1 MKIAYGRI
9 YCTKEGS
16 WVEKGGGA
24 NERGDARDECRRQGG
39 SAEGDLPR
47 DPIYGVERGFAGLIN
62 GSPLNPLWL
71 GSVADIIHR
80 GGTILL
86 TTRKPEFTAAANQEK
101 AADYLKAEGIDG
113 LVIIGGGGSLCG
125 ALALQ
130 RRGIKVVGIPATID
144 NDIAGTSSSIGFD
157 TAVNTI
163 VDAINRLRD
172 TATSHE
178 RIFVVEVMGRESG
191 FIALAAGL
199 AGGAE
204 TVLVPEIDYQLPEIC
219 RRLMAGM
226 ERGKLH
232 SIILVAEGAASG
244 YQISEEIKEITGLET
259 RVTVL
264 GHLQRG
270 GSPTAA
276 DRILASQMGAEAI
289 ERLRNGES
297 GQMIA
302 LEGKLVGVPLKDIL
316 DVGKAFPEENYRLTR
331 ILSI

>member
-1 MKIAYGRI
+1 MKKIAVLTSG
-9 YCTKEGS
+9 
-16 WVEKGGGA
+16 
-24 NERGDARDECRRQGG
+24 GDAPGMNAAIRAVVRKGIYHG
-39 SAEGDLPR
+39 ISM
-47 DPIYGVERGFAGLIN
+47 YGVERGFSGLLS
-62 GSPLNPLWL
+62 GAPLLTLGL

-86 TTRKPEFTAAANQEK
+86 TARVPEFTAAENQDK
-101 AADYLKAEGIDG
+101 AVKFLESMGIDG
-113 LVIIGGGGSLCG
+113 LVIIGGGGSFRG

-130 RRGIKVVGIPATID
+130 ELGVKVVGVPATID
-144 NDIAGTSSSIGFD
+144 NDIPGTSRSIGFD

-178 RIFVVEVMGRESG
+178 RIFVIEVMGRSSG

-204 TVLVPEIDYQLPEIC
+204 SVLVPEIEYRLGDIC
-219 RRLMAGM
+219 RRLMAGIG
-226 ERGKLH
+226 RGKLH

-244 YQISEEIKEITGLET
+244 YFIGEQIKKRTGLET
-259 RVTVL
+259 RITVL
-264 GHLQRG
+264 GHIQRG

-276 DRILASQMGAEAI
+276 DRILASQMGAEAV
-289 ERLRNGES
+289 EMLRNNNS
-297 GQMIA
+297 GQMIGLKA
-302 LEGKLVGVPLKDIL
+302 GLLTGVPMEE
-316 DVGKAFPEENYRLTR
+316 VFVAGKPFPEKDYRLTS

>member
-1 MKIAYGRI
+1 MKNLAVLTSG
-9 YCTKEGS
+9 
-16 WVEKGGGA
+16 
-24 NERGDARDECRRQGG
+24 GDAPGMNAAIRAVVRKG
-39 SAEGDLPR
+39 
-47 DPIYGVERGFAGLIN
+47 IYHGLNMFGIERGFAGLIN
-62 GSPLNPLWL
+62 GTRMCPLGL

-86 TTRKPEFTAAANQEK
+86 TARAPEFTESAVQDK
-101 AADYLKAEGIDG
+101 AAEYLRAKGIDG
-113 LVIIGGGGSLCG
+113 LIIIGGGGSFRG

-130 RRGIKVVGIPATID
+130 ERGIKVAGIPASID
-144 NDIAGTSSSIGFD
+144 NDIPGTNCSIGFD

-178 RIFVVEVMGRESG
+178 RVFVIEVMGRDSG

-204 TVLVPEIDYQLPEIC
+204 SVLVPEVSYQLSDIC
-219 RRLMAGM
+219 RRLMAGIQ
-226 ERGKLH
+226 RGKLH

-244 YQISEEIKEITGLET
+244 YFIGEEIKKRTGLET

-276 DRILASQMGAEAI
+276 DRILASQMGAEAVTF
-289 ERLRNGES
+289 LRNYKSGLITGIRGGELI
-297 GQMIA
+297 GAPMEEIFTA
-302 LEGKLVGVPLKDIL
+302 GKP
-316 DVGKAFPEENYRLTR
+316 FPERNYRLTR

>member
-1 MKIAYGRI
+1 MPMNAAVRAVVRKGI
-9 YCTKEGS
+9 YHGS
-16 WVEKGGGA
+16 
-24 NERGDARDECRRQGG
+24 G
-39 SAEGDLPR
+39 STGWS
-47 DPIYGVERGFAGLIN
+47 GFAGLIN
-62 GSPLNPLWL
+62 GLPLNPLWL

-80 GGTILL
+80 GHYSINYPDAGIY
-86 TTRKPEFTAAANQEK
+86 RGGQPEK

-113 LVIIGGGGSLCG
+113 LVIIGGGAPSTG

-302 LEGKLVGVPLKDIL
+302 LEGESWSG
-316 DVGKAFPEENYRLTR
+316 FP
-331 ILSI
+331 

>member
-1 MKIAYGRI
+1 MNAAIRAVVRKGI
-9 YCTKEGS
+9 YHGI
-16 WVEKGGGA
+16 
-24 NERGDARDECRRQGG
+24 NM
-39 SAEGDLPR
+39 
-47 DPIYGVERGFAGLIN
+47 YGVERGFTGLIN
-62 GSPLNPLWL
+62 GTPLCPLGL

-86 TTRKPEFTAAANQEK
+86 TARSPEFTEAANQDK
-101 AADYLKAEGIDG
+101 AAKHLKSEGIDG
-113 LVIIGGGGSLCG
+113 LVIIGGGGSFRG

-130 RRGIKVVGIPATID
+130 ERGIKVIGIPATID
-144 NDIAGTSSSIGFD
+144 NDIPGTNSSIGFD

-178 RIFVVEVMGRESG
+178 RVFVIEVMGRDSG

-204 TVLVPEIDYQLPEIC
+204 SVLVPEIDYQLADIC
-219 RRLMAGM
+219 RRLMAGIQ
-226 ERGKLH
+226 RGKLH

-244 YQISEEIKEITGLET
+244 CFIAEQIKKRTGLET

-276 DRILASQMGAEAI
+276 DRILASQMGAEAV
-289 ERLRNGES
+289 EMLRNNNS
-297 GQMIA
+297 GLMVGLRGA
-302 LEGKLVGVPLKDIL
+302 ELVGVPMEEIFTA
-316 DVGKAFPEENYRLTR
+316 GKPFPKNSYRLTR

>member
-1 MKIAYGRI
+1 MNAAIRAIVRKGI
-9 YCTKEGS
+9 YHGI
-16 WVEKGGGA
+16 
-24 NERGDARDECRRQGG
+24 D
-39 SAEGDLPR
+39 
-47 DPIYGVERGFAGLIN
+47 IYGVERGFAGLIN
-62 GSPLNPLWL
+62 GTPLCPLGL
-71 GSVADIIHR
+71 GSVADVIHR

-86 TTRKPEFTAAANQEK
+86 TARAPEFTESANQDK
-101 AADYLKAEGIDG
+101 AAKYLKAQGIDD
-113 LVIIGGGGSLCG
+113 LVIIGGGGSFRG

-130 RRGIKVVGIPATID
+130 ERGINVAGVPATID
-144 NDIAGTSSSIGFD
+144 NDIPGTSSTIGFD

-178 RIFVVEVMGRESG
+178 RVFVIEVMGRDSG

-204 TVLVPEIDYQLPEIC
+204 SIVVPEIDYDLPDIC
-219 RRLMAGM
+219 RRLMEGIK
-226 ERGKLH
+226 RNKLH
-232 SIILVAEGAASG
+232 SIILVAEGAAGG
-244 YQISEEIKEITGLET
+244 YFISEQINRRTGLET

-276 DRILASQMGAEAI
+276 DRILASQMGAEAV
-289 ERLRNGES
+289 EMLRDNIS
-297 GQMIA
+297 GQMVG
-302 LEGKLVGVPLKDIL
+302 LREGELVGVPMEEIFTA
-316 DVGKAFPEENYRLTR
+316 GKPFPEKSYQLTR

>member
-1 MKIAYGRI
+1 MVMQRKETALKKIAVLTSG
-9 YCTKEGS
+9 
-16 WVEKGGGA
+16 
-24 NERGDARDECRRQGG
+24 GDAPGMNAAVRAVVRKG
-39 SAEGDLPR
+39 
-47 DPIYGVERGFAGLIN
+47 IYHGIKMCGVGRGFTGLLSDTPPI
-62 GSPLNPLWL
+62 PLAL

-86 TTRKPEFTAAANQEK
+86 TARAPEFARPASQER
-101 AADYLKAEGIDG
+101 AVEHLKKEGIDG
-113 LVIIGGGGSLCG
+113 LVIIGGGGSFQG
-125 ALALQ
+125 ALALHE
-130 RRGIKVVGIPATID
+130 RGIKVVGVPATID
-144 NDIAGTSSSIGFD
+144 NDIPGTNSTIGFD

-163 VDAINRLRD
+163 IDAINRLRD

-178 RIFVVEVMGRESG
+178 RVFVIEVMGRASG

-204 TVLVPEIDYQLPEIC
+204 SVLVPEIDYQLGAIC
-219 RRLMAGM
+219 RRLMAGV

-244 YQISEEIKEITGLET
+244 YFIGEQIRNRTGLET

-276 DRILASQMGAEAI
+276 DRILASQMGAEAV
-289 ERLRNGES
+289 EMLRRGKS
-297 GQMIA
+297 GLMVGMKA
-302 LEGKLVGVPLKDIL
+302 GKLIGVPMAGLSTAK
-316 DVGKAFPEENYRLTR
+316 KPFPKGNYRLTQ